1 MQAFTQQCIDVNDVS
16 KHNNLDVEKV
26 IDALNNSHVS
36 YGTNGDTLISKQTFE
51 SILKNADIIKDN
63 LDYGDYKGD
72 EFMIS
77 LGC

>member
-1 MQAFTQQCIDVNDVS
+1 MRVYSHQYLDVNDVS

-26 IDALNNSHVS
+26 IDALNNSDVS

-51 SILKNADIIKDN
+51 NILKNADIIKDN
-63 LDYGDYKGD
+63 LDYAEYKGD
-72 EFMIS
+72 EIMIS